1 LIFLILSEFLTM
13 LKDLFLMGKFV
24 DWMKRVVGLFEHV
37 FGLIVGFLSNVE
49 FLAV

>member
-1 LIFLILSEFLTM
+1 M
-13 LKDLFLMGKFV
+13 LKNLFLMSQFV
-24 DWMKRVVGLFEHV
+24 DWMKAVVGLFEHV